1 MGVIWSVLV
10 SHFPFFVSQLSPVL
24 FRLFLTWRR
33 SPFALC
39 QNFQPYTVEAPKAP
53 RTTKC
58 FLVCSYYQCWV
69 KNQLQLEKLHLPK
82 WMPETSLTLTFAS
95 VHPKKYIVPPPLTMV
110 TASSGFAF
118 FLTTNSGLR
127 ISLPRNPLGFH
138 HVLQAPQFDCKSSGG
153 TKLPEMRLSVRL
165 PYLLHWNWGLFKVW
179 LWP

>member
-53 RTTKC
+53 RTTKW

-69 KNQLQLEKLHLPK
+69 ENQLQLEKLHLPK
-82 WMPETSLTLTFAS
+82 WMPETSLTLTFCYCT
-95 VHPKKYIVPPPLTMV
+95 PKKYIVPAFSDGTG
-110 TASSGFAF
+110 SSGFAF

-127 ISLPRNPLGFH
+127 ISKYPEILWGSII
-138 HVLQAPQFDCKSSGG
+138 LQAPQFDCKSSGG

>member
-58 FLVCSYYQCWV
+58 FLVCSYYQCCV
-69 KNQLQLEKLHLPK
+69 ENQLQLEKLHLPSECQK
-82 WMPETSLTLTFAS
+82 RLWLWLLLVYT
-95 VHPKKYIVPPPLTMV
+95 KKIHSTPAFNDSTG
-110 TASSGFAF
+110 SSGFAF

-179 LWP
+179 LWL